1 MAVSYGRIRTAA
13 WLPSSPDASIVARY
27 HALPFPEQWRDALLD
42 LCNTGRSEDAEPYR
56 TVPTHRM
63 EQVLQ
68 AVAPDHLALP
78 RPATSQDEPAY
89 WLYVPDDAPLLPDPA
104 FRALLPGRAG
114 GETPRPS
121 LRQLPAALRT
131 LAAIRRHWPEKVGLS
146 DPRPRAAVE
155 TFLDVFSRSDL
166 TWPDLAR
173 LLTAGRTVVL
183 DGSALEFLDSS
194 GLRVLLRG
202 AKLAESEGA
211 AFRVVAPHPVVQREY
226 RVLAQS
232 LELAASPQI
241 RNLATIGG
249 NLMQRTRCPYF
260 RAEVLLPCNKRTPG
274 SGCAARHGENRVHA
288 IFGWSDAC
296 VATHPSDL
304 AVALAALDAVV
315 HVVGASGERAI
326 PAADFHRTPGDDPQ
340 RDTMLERGELIS
352 GVEVRAA
359 PSTSRSYYLK
369 VRERASYEFA
379 MVSAAVTL
387 ELDGAAIRRARIALG
402 GVAHKPWRL
411 GDAERSLAGVAYD
424 HDAMTAAV
432 DGAFAAA
439 RPLEHNAF
447 KIALAKRAV
456 VRALELAGGMA

>member
-1 MAVSYGRIRTAA
+1 MQPLSYAKA
-13 WLPSSPDASIVARY
+13 PDLPS
-27 HALPFPEQWRDALLD
+27 AL
-42 LCNTGRSEDAEPYR
+42 
-56 TVPTHRM
+56 
-63 EQVLQ
+63 
-68 AVAPDHLALP
+68 
-78 RPATSQDEPAY
+78 
-89 WLYVPDDAPLLPDPA
+89 
-104 FRALLPGRAG
+104 
-114 GETPRPS
+114 
-121 LRQLPAALRT
+121 AALRDRGT
-131 LAAIRRHWPEKVGLS
+131 RAIAGGTELINWMRDGIDAPERVV
-146 DPRPRAAVE
+146 DI
-155 TFLDVFSRSDL
+155 
-166 TWPDLAR
+166 
-173 LLTAGRTVVL
+173 TAL
-183 DGSALEFLDSS
+183 PLGSFHVSER
-194 GLRVLLRG
+194 GLRIG
-202 AKLAESEGA
+202 ALAHMSDVA
-211 AFRVVAPHPVVQREY
+211 AHPVVQREY

-260 RAEVLLPCNKRTPG
+260 RAEVPLPCNKRTPG

-352 GVEVRAA
+352 GVEVPAA

-387 ELDGAAIRRARIALG
+387 ELDGAAIRHARIALG

-411 GDAERSLAGVAYD
+411 GDAERALAGVAYD